1 MRPFDYLTQT
11 EQKLFICI
19 IFDADNTEDI
29 PVLIKA
35 MSLKLA
41 FYLPKITLDHGI
53 PRW

>member
-35 MSLKLA
+35 TSLKLA
-41 FYLPKITLDHGI
+41 FIYQRLP
-53 PRW
+53 

>member
-19 IFDADNTEDI
+19 KFDASNTEDI

-35 MSLKLA
+35 TSLKLA
-41 FYLPKITLDHGI
+41 FICQRLP
-53 PRW
+53 